1 MEDARTAPEEWWE
14 PFLRP
19 DDESSKPPAPG
30 DERAEGAAGDQPD
43 SLDATLPQMR
53 E

>member
-1 MEDARTAPEEWWE
+1 MEDARSAPEEWWE

-19 DDESSKPPAPG
+19 DDESSEPAPR
-30 DERAEGAAGDQPD
+30 DEPAEGDADDQRD
-43 SLDATLPQMR
+43 TLDATVSQMQ

>member
-1 MEDARTAPEEWWE
+1 MEDARSAPEEWWE

-19 DDESSKPPAPG
+19 DDESSEPAPR
-30 DERAEGAAGDQPD
+30 DEPAEGAAGDQRD
-43 SLDATLPQMR
+43 TLDATVSQMQ

>member
-1 MEDARTAPEEWWE
+1 MEDARNAPEEWWE

-19 DDESSKPPAPG
+19 DDESSEPAPR
-30 DERAEGAAGDQPD
+30 DEPAERTADDQRD
-43 SLDATLPQMR
+43 TLDATVSQMQ